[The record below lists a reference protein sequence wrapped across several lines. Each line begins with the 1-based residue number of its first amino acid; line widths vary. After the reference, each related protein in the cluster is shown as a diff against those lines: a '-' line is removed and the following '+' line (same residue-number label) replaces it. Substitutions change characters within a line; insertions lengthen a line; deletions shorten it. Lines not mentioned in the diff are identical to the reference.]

1 MARVFAGGGGSKF
14 RKPGIVARIFAPAGL
29 KNVQSHARPH
39 LYRLKISAGGPPKNA
54 HDLTYEHVVVRT
66 ITR

>member
-29 KNVQSHARPH
+29 RKCSESRVTP
-39 LYRLKISAGGPPKNA
+39 LI
-54 HDLTYEHVVVRT
+54 
-66 ITR
+66 